1 MHRRRVPLWADLTV
15 LLALFV
21 VVAMSIGVVVL
32 AVIG

>member
-1 MHRRRVPLWADLTV
+1 MHKRQPLWMDLTV

-21 VVAMSIGVVVL
+21 VLAMSIGVVVL